1 MLPLA
6 YQRSLCVDLDY
17 LCNRY
22 EDELKR
28 AAVADSE
35 AARDAHLALAH
46 QYLAEIERLKGRDG
60 GGMQLATQ

>member
-1 MLPLA
+1 M
-6 YQRSLCVDLDY
+6 DFDY

-28 AAVADSE
+28 AAEAE
-35 AARDAHLALAH
+35 TPAARDAHLALAH

-60 GGMQLATQ
+60 GGMRLATQ